1 MPCFII
7 VFFVPAVSFGFLDFV
22 GDQTKKAAE
31 TLAYADAVGDLV
43 GEVSNETELR
53 ESAQGMRK
61 RTESLRTEIRTLNG
75 ISHSTKAVLEG
86 PDWSSKRLDTNIK
99 NTTDYVRRL
108 KKLLVRIA
116 ALGTD
121 GATALNTTET
131 NIALNEVQKN
141 QQTMILQLED
151 QRLRN
156 MEKETDEAKKWDQFT
171 QRQKNLRV
179 SERVP
184 SGKLK

>member
-1 MPCFII
+1 MPGLIVLLFI
-7 VFFVPAVSFGFLDFV
+7 PSLSFGFLDFV
-22 GDQTKKAAE
+22 GEQTKKAAE
-31 TLAYADAVGDLV
+31 TLAYADAVGELLS
-43 GEVSNETELR
+43 EVSNETELKDG
-53 ESAQGMRK
+53 AQGMRK
-61 RTESLRTEIRTLNG
+61 RTEALRSEIRTLNG
-75 ISHSTKAVLEG
+75 ISYSTKAVLEG
-86 PDWSSKRLDTNIK
+86 PDWSSKRLDTNIR

-108 KKLLVRIA
+108 KKLLIRIA

-156 MEKETDEAKKWDQFT
+156 MEKESDEAKKWDQFT
-171 QRQKNLRV
+171 FKRRKLRV
-179 SERVP
+179 SESKS